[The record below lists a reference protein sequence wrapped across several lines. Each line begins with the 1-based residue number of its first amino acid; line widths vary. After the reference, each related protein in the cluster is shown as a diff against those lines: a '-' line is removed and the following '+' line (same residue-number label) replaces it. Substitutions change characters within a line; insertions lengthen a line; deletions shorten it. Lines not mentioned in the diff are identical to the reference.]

1 MNEQHEK
8 LSSLM
13 DDFHPAEQ
21 DQDLLQDVLNDVNQR
36 YTMRRYQMIGDVMR
50 NEISP
55 AIRADFV
62 SNVMSQIELEPELNV
77 EPSKPEVKAKSDEQ
91 SSSWLWSV
99 FFKPIAGLA
108 VAATVAV
115 VAVSNIQLQSTTV
128 DQPEQLASAS
138 STATDDKV
146 KQLESISFVNKGGAL
161 VSTNNQNPVSSVG
174 TNWKIKHNGPEIQK
188 KLNVYLVNHNEFSN
202 SWQGILPQVRV
213 VGFDAK
219 K

>member
-1 MNEQHEK
+1 MKEQHEK
-8 LSSLM
+8 LSSLI
-13 DDFHPAEQ
+13 DDYQ
-21 DQDLLQDVLNDVNQR
+21 NDDQGQALLQDALSDVNQR
-36 YTMRRYQMIGDVMR
+36 YTLSRYQMIGDVMR
-50 NEISP
+50 NEVPP
-55 AIRADFV
+55 AIQPDFV
-62 SNVMSQIELEPELNV
+62 SNVMARINLEPELNV
-77 EPSKPEVKAKSDEQ
+77 EPSITRVKPEEKP
-91 SSSWLWSV
+91 SSWLWSV

-115 VAVSNIQLQSTTV
+115 VAVSNIQLQSTAI

-138 STATDDKV
+138 TAATDDKV
-146 KQLESISFVNKGGAL
+146 KQLESISFVNKGGAAR
-161 VSTNNQNPVSSVG
+161 VSTNNQSSVSNLG
-174 TNWKIKHNGPEIQK
+174 TNWKIKQNGPEIQK